1 MNVIDSNELY
11 FTTES
16 SRTWNPDFHIHSF
29 CEVYLLLN
37 GEMEFYIDD
46 SRFRISPGTLVT
58 INDYEIHKA
67 VLISGEEYKRCY
79 IHIPP
84 RYFQKFSSAITDLSR
99 CFYKHQPGKSNVFIL
114 TPEQNRFFLR
124 QFQRMADLRL
134 SRPFGYDLLI
144 ESCLIQILVMV
155 STLFHSGDTALIGSE
170 LSYSPPV
177 AQTVAYI
184 AEHLGDP
191 ISLDQLSDS
200 CALEKHYLCRLFK
213 KETGITPFHFILLK
227 RISLA
232 KLLLSQG
239 NSVTETCFR
248 AGFQNYNNFITSFKK
263 MTGTTPGQYQA
274 QILSIE
280 L

>member
-11 FTTES
+11 FTTET

-37 GEMEFYIDD
+37 GEMDFFIAD
-46 SRFRISPGTLVT
+46 SRFRISPGTLIV

-67 VLISGEEYKRCY
+67 VLVSGEEYKRCY

-84 RYFQKFSSAITDLSR
+84 RYFQKFSSSVTDLSR
-99 CFYKHQPGKSNVFIL
+99 CFYSRPPGKNNVFLL
-114 TPEQNRFFLR
+114 TPEQNRLFLG
-124 QFQRMADLRL
+124 QLQRMTQLRL
-134 SRPFGYDLLI
+134 TRPFGYDLLI

-155 STLFHSGDTALIGSE
+155 SSLFSSGNTALIGSGP
-170 LSYSPPV
+170 SYSAPV
-177 AQTVAYI
+177 AQAVSYLS
-184 AEHLGDP
+184 EHLGDAL
-191 ISLDQLSDS
+191 SLDQLSAA

-213 KETGITPFHFILLK
+213 KETGITPFRFLLLK

-239 NSVTETCFR
+239 SSVTDACYR
-248 AGFQNYNNFITSFKK
+248 AGFQDYNNFITTFKK
-263 MTGTTPGQYQA
+263 MTGVTPRQYRTQLLNEEA
-274 QILSIE
+274 
-280 L
+280 